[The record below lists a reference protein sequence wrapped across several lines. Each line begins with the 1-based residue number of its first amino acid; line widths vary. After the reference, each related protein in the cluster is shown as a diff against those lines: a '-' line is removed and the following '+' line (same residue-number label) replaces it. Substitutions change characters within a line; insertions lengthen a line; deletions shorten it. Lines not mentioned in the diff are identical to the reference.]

1 MYIEHLTSAV
11 ERYCIQLLL
20 MVKDGLYVWLYIC
33 KMLLP
38 TLTKLHQSYTIT
50 AGATKFM
57 EDDVKNI
64 LQKHLKGI
72 TESTLELLTGRVGTI
87 STDKLTTIL
96 DASGHLATIS
106 LKAAIEYLL
115 VSQEMVKL
123 LDADGLKL
131 WSEAGRRLA
140 SHSSEQAIEFF
151 HKSPA
156 QIGTVDEP
164 LRLYALTLL
173 SRQAALSTNMALETL
188 QVLPGSLHRLCK
200 LGIAEEILSISVDI
214 SNYSVK
220 HSCDMLR
227 HALRVTEYLY
237 ENDSRARL
245 LREAMTLTRAFVKR
259 SGNTAA
265 ELFLSLPELLTERN
279 LQHWPELLEY
289 TYTFLER
296 SGGIA
301 MQYFRAASKLLEMI
315 DSEAFELWTQFGLIV
330 TSQGNASGYQFL
342 KVSPRIIG
350 QLTHSSPQRNSA
362 LVRTVLETVLQLAQ
376 TSSVLAIECF
386 KTSPQVLKTAT
397 LEQFRE
403 WALNGIKLSSDLRRA
418 QAYYALE
425 SQLSRSA
432 LNQDGAISLE
442 TISYTLRLYIEG
454 LTGRVVALKPVNEL
468 TEEQKISDGHTIYL
482 PNSIREFSD
491 YISNFKLYK
500 ALAVHAA
507 GQLEFGTF
515 LSGSELA
522 AIDSEIAHNYFD
534 ERFLDSINY
543 LSVLSRFPD
552 QQTARRVFTTI
563 ENGRIDRHLRHNYRG
578 IRRELD
584 FVKERLLETR
594 PKVTEIPKEMVPY
607 ELLFQCA
614 IFGQTST
621 TARQFFPFA
630 VEFDRVFDRYVTAQ
644 ATVADSLK
652 ATMLIY
658 DLIEKIRESED
669 AGIESEQIDQKRRE
683 EYQREEVTEAD
694 KQSMQSLNEPFSYWI
709 PSSEGHKQQVIEQ
722 ILPSEAEMQERPLE
736 PGDTAFFYDEWDRD
750 LADYRV
756 RWCRVVERRTV
767 GTSTDFVEAT
777 KAKYAGV
784 ISSIRHQF
792 QLLRPENLLKMAGE
806 LDGEDFDLQAVI
818 DYAVDRRT
826 SGRMNERLYT
836 RKLRKQ
842 RDVAVSFLLDMSSST
857 ARTIS
862 RNQNLPYSRPGQRII
877 EIEKEGLVLMTEA
890 LEAVG
895 DSYSIQG
902 FTSEGRRNV
911 KFYIIKDFDEVYSVD
926 TAKRIGSTTY
936 QNNTRL
942 GAAIR
947 HATARLEKQEAR
959 TRLLIILSDGRPYDH
974 DYGDS
979 RYAREDT
986 KVALRQAKAAGII
999 PFCITIDRESQEQL
1013 IDLYGEVGFTI
1024 IDDVMSLPERMPAI
1038 YRRLT
1043 T

>member
-1 MYIEHLTSAV
+1 
-11 ERYCIQLLL
+11 
-20 MVKDGLYVWLYIC
+20 
-33 KMLLP
+33 
-38 TLTKLHQSYTIT
+38 
-50 AGATKFM
+50 M
-57 EDDVKNI
+57 EDDVKKI
-64 LQKHLKGI
+64 LHKHLKGI
-72 TESTLELLTGRVGTI
+72 TASTLELLVDRVGAI
-87 STDKLTTIL
+87 STDRLTTVI
-96 DASGHLATIS
+96 DAGGHLAAIS
-106 LKAAIEYLL
+106 LKAAIEYFL
-115 VSQEMVKL
+115 VSQEVAKL
-123 LDADGLKL
+123 LDADGLRL

-140 SHSSEQAIEFF
+140 SHSPELAIEFF
-151 HKSPA
+151 RKSVE
-156 QIGTVDEP
+156 QIGSVDEP
-164 LRLYALTLL
+164 LRVQVLTVL
-173 SRQAALSTNMALETL
+173 SRQAALSASMAIETL
-188 QVLPGSLHRLCK
+188 QTLPSSLQRLHS
-200 LGIAEEILSISVDI
+200 LGIAEDILAISVEI

-220 HSCDMLR
+220 HSCDLLR
-227 HALRVTEYLY
+227 QALRITEYLY
-237 ENDSRARL
+237 ENDSRGRL
-245 LREAMTLTRAFVKR
+245 LREAMTLTKAFVKR

-265 ELFLSLPELLTERN
+265 EFFLLLPELLTDRN
-279 LQHWPELLEY
+279 LQYWPELMEY

-301 MQYFRAASKLLEMI
+301 MQYFKAASKLLELI
-315 DSEAFELWTQFGLIV
+315 DSRAFELWTQFGLMV

-342 KVSPRIIG
+342 KLSPRIIT
-350 QLTHSSPQRNSA
+350 QLARYSSSERNSA
-362 LVRTVLETVLQLAQ
+362 VVRTVLETVLELAQ
-376 TSSVLAIECF
+376 TSSSLAIECF
-386 KTSPQVLKTAT
+386 KASPQALRTAT

-403 WALNGIKLSSDLRRA
+403 WALNGIRLSSDFRHA
-418 QAYYALE
+418 QAYYGLE

-432 LNQDGAISLE
+432 LEQDGKISLE
-442 TISYTLRLYIEG
+442 TVSHTLRLYIEG
-454 LTGRVVALKPVNEL
+454 LTGRVVVLKPVNEL

-482 PNSIREFSD
+482 PSSIREFAD
-491 YISNFKLYK
+491 DASNFKLYK
-500 ALAVHAA
+500 ALAAHAA

-515 LSGSELA
+515 LYSPA
-522 AIDSEIAHNYFD
+522 VATVDREIAEKYCD
-534 ERFLDSINY
+534 ERVLDSVI
-543 LSVLSRFPD
+543 SVLSRFPD
-552 QQTARRVFTTI
+552 QKTARKVFTSV
-563 ENGRIDRHLRHNYRG
+563 ENGRIDRHLRHTYRG

-594 PKVTEIPKEMVPY
+594 PKITEIPKEMVPY
-607 ELLFQCA
+607 ELLFQCS
-614 IFGQTST
+614 IFGQTSAE
-621 TARQFFPFA
+621 ARQFFPFA
-630 VEFDRVFDRYVTAQ
+630 TDFEMVFDRYVTAQ

-658 DLIEKIRESED
+658 DLIEKIREGEE
-669 AGIESEQIDQKRRE
+669 AGVESEQIEQKQE
-683 EYQREEVTEAD
+683 EYQREEVKVEGES
-694 KQSMQSLNEPFSYWI
+694 KHLSEPFSYWI
-709 PSSEGHKQQVIEQ
+709 PSSEEREPQTVE

-736 PGDTAFFYDEWDRD
+736 PGDRVFFYDEWDRE

-756 RWCRVVERRTV
+756 DWCRVVERMTV
-767 GTSTDFVEAT
+767 GSSTDFVEAT
-777 KAKYAGV
+777 KAKYAGL

-792 QLLRPENLLKMAGE
+792 QLLRPENLLKMTGE

-826 SGRMNERLYT
+826 SGRVSERLYT
-836 RKLRKQ
+836 RRLRKQ

-862 RNQNLPYSRPGQRII
+862 RHQNLPYSRPGQKII
-877 EIEKEGLVLMTEA
+877 EVEKEGLVLMAEA

-911 KFYIIKDFDEVYSVD
+911 KFYVIKDFDELYSVD
-926 TAKRIGSTTY
+926 VSKRIGGVTY

-947 HATARLEKQEAR
+947 HATARLERQEAR
-959 TRLLIILSDGRPYDH
+959 TRLLIVLSDGRPYDH

-979 RYAREDT
+979 RYAKEDT
-986 KVALRQAKAAGII
+986 KVALRQAKIANII